1 MSLEMLGHP
10 KRLLPLLPKDSLH
23 LLVRGEPLL
32 VLRVLELVL
41 LEVGPQMLHHLR
53 TGHLLLLHT
62 EQVLQVLG
70 QLQRF
75 REAGSFWHSGAGV
88 RSVWSNDSSENDK
101 LSILIRDFIR
111 DTRVSRLRRGEL
123 LDKTG
128 SLGTGSNEFKEVVNG
143 RGLFQF

>member
-1 MSLEMLGHP
+1 MALEMFGHS
-10 KRLLPLLPKDSLH
+10 KSLLPLLAKYGFH
-23 LLVRGEPLL
+23 LFVWSEPLL
-32 VLRVLELVL
+32 VLGVLQLVF
-41 LEVGPQMLHHLR
+41 LEVSPQMLHHLR

-101 LSILIRDFIR
+101 LYGLIRDFIR
-111 DTRVSRLRRGEL
+111 DTRVSRVRRGEL
-123 LDKTG
+123 LDMMGKDY
-128 SLGTGSNEFKEVVNG
+128 LK
-143 RGLFQF
+143 